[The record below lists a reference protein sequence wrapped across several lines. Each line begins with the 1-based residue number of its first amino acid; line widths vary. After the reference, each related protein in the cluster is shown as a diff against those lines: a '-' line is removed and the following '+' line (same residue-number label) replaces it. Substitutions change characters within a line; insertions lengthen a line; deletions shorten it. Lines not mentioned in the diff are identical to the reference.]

1 MSNALMSYDDY
12 EPLAASNAS
21 HVGAEHDHDVSDLSK
36 PTASR
41 LGAAAGAVPVGVVGE
56 AKLEATIRLEAEL
69 ETELNMDDAN
79 GKDPIFRGLV
89 VLLVALFSF
98 RLGYACLSPYMETLG
113 CCDGEAPARY
123 SRASPSARSHHG
135 KLRSAGDSSWTP
147 VADTDTPSPTLMT
160 VRDEWSSTR
169 AEWRQVGTTT
179 CTGEDDN
186 VKPAVHAQ
194 HASEGKWSSPRR
206 LLADLEDQFRL

>member
-21 HVGAEHDHDVSDLSK
+21 HAGAEHDRDVSDLSK
-36 PTASR
+36 PTAAR

-79 GKDPIFRGLV
+79 GKDPVFRGLV

-98 RLGYACLSPYMETLG
+98 RLGYACLSPYMEMLG
-113 CCDGEAPARY
+113 CCD
-123 SRASPSARSHHG
+123 G

-194 HASEGKWSSPRR
+194 HVSEGKWSSPRR
-206 LLADLEDQFRL
+206 LLADLEDQYRL